1 MPDEERS
8 SLEFETHTLVYEAVQ
23 RCFRNAVVDHL
34 RQYLRAANPAGW
46 KDDLRKPFKVDEW
59 NAIESS
65 ITQIKASKAL
75 DIKHEDDFDLLG
87 VNHFYNLF
95 DCHFASLIPPE
106 ELPPKEYHSRV
117 RTQLLAWL
125 REIKA
130 VRDPVSHP
138 PAQDMRIADALRTVD
153 SAIRVV
159 DLLHRS
165 KDALR
170 LREIYRL
177 LIERAAAGASPE
189 ILSSIDDTLPPRE
202 QVVEDFVG
210 REAELERLWSWLA
223 DSDSRRWVLCGD
235 GGKGKTAIAYK
246 FAYDVKLAG
255 PTPIC
260 AVFWLSAKRRQYIEG
275 QIRPI
280 SSPDFFDLDSAL
292 NKILSDYGFT
302 EEVHQSSSAKKVT
315 ALGLLDE
322 FPALIVVDDLDS
334 IPPEE
339 EAVTEF
345 FTFDAARTRSKI
357 LITSRRQIMG
367 MGRTSTIVKGL
378 PEDDAR
384 EFLVI
389 KASAMGL
396 DQTSLT
402 ERRCRQISQ
411 LCEGSPLYM
420 EDFLRLT
427 KFLPF
432 GEAYETWSS
441 RANQSVRKYALQRE
455 IEMLSPLAKDVLQTC
470 SLARAALTLVE
481 LQRVLG
487 VHPDAILSAVDELT
501 RLYLVPAPQLVEGI
515 PRFHVNSNLAA
526 LVRDSISGST
536 RALELQN
543 ALRAVSGEA
552 LGRDDL
558 VRDYCRQARVLSDAS
573 RHEDARR
580 TMESALEKFP
590 NHPRLL
596 GVLGWVYR
604 RWQPPKVVD
613 ARAAWQ
619 RAYELGSKAR
629 STYVHWIGLE
639 SDEGDWHRAATA
651 ADKGLERCG
660 EEDSLLLRTA
670 GYAYTRYGRSLRNN
684 LDEARAKSAFDKAD
698 HLLSTAVR
706 RAHFEHAST
715 DDLAR
720 TYRAWVHNADARR
733 DQEAVCYR
741 LGRWLDW
748 NRRSPFLLEE
758 ARRHASLC
766 PDIASSLEQ
775 EGRT

>member
-1 MPDEERS
+1 
-8 SLEFETHTLVYEAVQ
+8 
-23 RCFRNAVVDHL
+23 
-34 RQYLRAANPAGW
+34 
-46 KDDLRKPFKVDEW
+46 
-59 NAIESS
+59 
-65 ITQIKASKAL
+65 
-75 DIKHEDDFDLLG
+75 
-87 VNHFYNLF
+87 
-95 DCHFASLIPPE
+95 
-106 ELPPKEYHSRV
+106 
-117 RTQLLAWL
+117 
-125 REIKA
+125 
-130 VRDPVSHP
+130 
-138 PAQDMRIADALRTVD
+138 
-153 SAIRVV
+153 
-159 DLLHRS
+159 
-165 KDALR
+165 
-170 LREIYRL
+170 
-177 LIERAAAGASPE
+177 
-189 ILSSIDDTLPPRE
+189 
-202 QVVEDFVG
+202 
-210 REAELERLWSWLA
+210 
-223 DSDSRRWVLCGD
+223 
-235 GGKGKTAIAYK
+235 
-246 FAYDVKLAG
+246 
-255 PTPIC
+255 
-260 AVFWLSAKRRQYIEG
+260 
-275 QIRPI
+275 
-280 SSPDFFDLDSAL
+280 
-292 NKILSDYGFT
+292 
-302 EEVHQSSSAKKVT
+302 
-315 ALGLLDE
+315 
-322 FPALIVVDDLDS
+322 
-334 IPPEE
+334 
-339 EAVTEF
+339 
-345 FTFDAARTRSKI
+345 
-357 LITSRRQIMG
+357 
-367 MGRTSTIVKGL
+367 
-378 PEDDAR
+378 
-384 EFLVI
+384 
-389 KASAMGL
+389 
-396 DQTSLT
+396 
-402 ERRCRQISQ
+402 
-411 LCEGSPLYM
+411 M